1 MNLLKKDIA
10 MIENNRIHITT
21 LFDKWNEALK
31 SKNPKEVV
39 SLYAPDGIL
48 LPTLSNRVRHNHK
61 EIEDYFIHF
70 LAKGPVGSIIE
81 SNVRVFNDL
90 AINSEYTHLLLT
102 MDHRQK
108 LDTFVYRQVEYSWKI
123 VEHHSSLLPE

>member
-1 MNLLKKDIA
+1 ML
-10 MIENNRIHITT
+10 ENNEAPIAT

-31 SKNPKEVV
+31 SKNLKQVV
-39 SLYAPDGIL
+39 NLYAIDGIL
-48 LPTLSNRVRHNHK
+48 LPTLSNRVRHNHE
-61 EIEDYFIHF
+61 EIEEYFIHF

-90 AINSEYTHLLLT
+90 AINSGIYSFAFEDSSSAKARY
-102 MDHRQK
+102 
-108 LDTFVYRQVEYSWKI
+108 TFVYRQVEDSWKI